1 MDAHRPAPDDTAEAP
16 FLQRMYDRPF
26 LLLALGL
33 VIMLG
38 IFTFWGLWEIARLP
52 TATLP

>member
-1 MDAHRPAPDDTAEAP
+1 MGDPRPAHDRPADVP
-16 FLQRMYDRPF
+16 LLQRMYDSPF

-38 IFTFWGLWEIARLP
+38 IFTFWGLWEVLHLP
-52 TATLP
+52 PATLP